1 MSFLDLDDGRIHY
14 EMAGPTSAPTLL
26 FSNSLGTSLA
36 MWEPQANALMQDY
49 CILRYDTRGHGRS
62 SVSPGPYR
70 ISQLADDVVV
80 LLDRLGLQRVHFCGL
95 SMGGMIGMLLAAR
108 APERLEK
115 LVLCNT
121 APQIGSAEVW
131 NTRIE
136 TVRKGGMGA
145 VVDGIL
151 GRWFTAGFRA
161 ASPAAIEHTRRML
174 METQVE
180 GYSACCAAVRDMDGR
195 DLVASIR
202 VPTLIISGAEDPVAT
217 PEEGRLMAERIAGA
231 EYKELAAAHLSNIEA
246 ASAFTIELSR
256 FLKA

>member
-1 MSFLDLDDGRIHY
+1 MPFLDLDDGRIHY
-14 EMAGPTSAPTLL
+14 EKAGPTSAPTLL

-36 MWEPQANALMQDY
+36 MWEPQADALMHDY
-49 CILRYDTRGHGRS
+49 GILRYDTRGHGQS

-70 ISQLADDVVV
+70 ISQLADDVLV

-95 SMGGMIGMLLAAR
+95 SMGGMIGMSLAAR
-108 APERLEK
+108 APERFEK

-121 APQIGSAEVW
+121 APQIGSAEAW

-136 TVRKGGMGA
+136 TVRQGGMGA

-161 ASPAAIEHTRRML
+161 ASPGAIEHTRQML
-174 METQVE
+174 LETQVE